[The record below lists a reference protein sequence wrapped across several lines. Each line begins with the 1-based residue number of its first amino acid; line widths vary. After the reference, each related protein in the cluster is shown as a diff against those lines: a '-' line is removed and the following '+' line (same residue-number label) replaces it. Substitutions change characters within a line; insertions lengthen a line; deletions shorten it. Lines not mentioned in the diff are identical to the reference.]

1 MADEIEKK
9 LVNDQ
14 WLGGQLPSSADREA
28 FESLSAPPSPATHP
42 NAFAWWCLV
51 AKFMPAVRASWTG
64 AAAAPA
70 KGGAKKAE
78 APAKT
83 EAKPAKKDDDE
94 FDPFADEGEEDKA
107 AAEAL
112 KAKAAEEKG
121 KKAKAAPVAKSIIVW
136 EVKPWGEET
145 DLDALAAKIL
155 GITMEG
161 LSWKTE
167 YKKEPIAYGV
177 FKIVIGAVVEDA
189 KVSTDEVAEIIE
201 GFEDEVQ
208 SVDIQSFNKL
218 WADTPTLIT

>member
-14 WLGGQLPSSADREA
+14 WLGGQLPSSADKDA
-28 FESLSAPPSPATHP
+28 FEGLAVPNPATHP
-42 NAFAWWCLV
+42 NTFAWWCLV
-51 AKFMPAVRASWTG
+51 AKFTPAVRASWTG

-78 APAKT
+78 APAK
-83 EAKPAKKDDDE
+83 AAKKDDDE
-94 FDPFADEGEEDKA
+94 FDPFADEGEDDKA

-112 KAKAAEEKG
+112 KAKAAEDKG
-121 KKAKAAPVAKSIIVW
+121 KKAKALPVAKSIIVW

-155 GITMEG
+155 AINMDG
-161 LSWKTE
+161 LVWKTE

-189 KVSTDEVAEIIE
+189 KVSTDLVEETMMA
-201 GFEDEVQ
+201 FEDDVQ

-218 WADTPTLIT
+218 

>member
-28 FESLSAPPSPATHP
+28 FEGLTVPSPATHP
-42 NAFAWWCLV
+42 NTFAWWCLV
-51 AKFMPAVRASWTG
+51 AKFSPAVRATWTG

-70 KGGAKKAE
+70 KGGAKKAD

-83 EAKPAKKDDDE
+83 EAKAAKKDDDE
-94 FDPFADEGEEDKA
+94 FDPFAEEGEDDKA

-112 KAKAAEEKG
+112 KAKAAEDKG

-155 GITMEG
+155 AINMEG

-189 KVSTDEVAEIIE
+189 KVSTDLVEETML

-218 WADTPTLIT
+218 

>member
-14 WLGGQLPSSADREA
+14 WLGGQLPSSADREG
-28 FESLSAPPSPATHP
+28 FESLSGVPSPATHP
-42 NAFAWWCLV
+42 NTFAWWCLV
-51 AKFMPAVRASWTG
+51 AKFTPAVRASWTG

-70 KGGAKKAE
+70 KGGAKKAD

-83 EAKPAKKDDDE
+83 EAKPAKKDDDD

-155 GITMEG
+155 AITMEG

-201 GFEDEVQ
+201 GFEDEV
-208 SVDIQSFNKL
+208 
-218 WADTPTLIT
+218 